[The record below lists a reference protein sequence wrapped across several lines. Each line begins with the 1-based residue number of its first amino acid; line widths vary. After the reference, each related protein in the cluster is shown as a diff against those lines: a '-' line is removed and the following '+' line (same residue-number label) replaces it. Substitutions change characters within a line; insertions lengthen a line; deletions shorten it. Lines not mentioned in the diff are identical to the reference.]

1 MGAGVGKMILVD
13 SNIIIYYFSGM
24 EKAREFLNEN
34 AQNLAISTITV
45 SEVLSYPM
53 SEDELKYTTDFLKNN
68 FTWFDVSRDI
78 IFKTAEIRRQKKIK
92 TPDAII
98 GATAL
103 IHELTLASRNEK
115 DFKNLP
121 LNFINPFND

>member
-53 SEDELKYTTDFLKNN
+53 REDELKYTTDFLKNN

>member
-1 MGAGVGKMILVD
+1 MILVD

-78 IFKTAEIRRQKKIK
+78 IFKTAEIRRQRKIK
-92 TPDAII
+92 THDAII

>member
-1 MGAGVGKMILVD
+1 MILVD